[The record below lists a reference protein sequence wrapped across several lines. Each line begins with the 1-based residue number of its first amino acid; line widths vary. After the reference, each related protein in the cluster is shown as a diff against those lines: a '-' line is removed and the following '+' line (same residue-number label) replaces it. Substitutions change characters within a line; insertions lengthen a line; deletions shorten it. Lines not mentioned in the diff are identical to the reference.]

1 MRKPSLR
8 HQTSLELHPAAP
20 PQLPRPCPANL
31 GDSNPR
37 KQAQSPQT
45 QAGSQVGSLSRVG
58 STLST
63 PALPVRAGI
72 AWLSGSPLAE
82 RASSRQGAVSPSQ
95 KPARLSGLTSRCP
108 GFQGSS
114 PPQRRKGAVRISG
127 QEMGAGEG
135 WETLKCGS

>member
-20 PQLPRPCPANL
+20 PQLPRSYPANL
-31 GDSNPR
+31 EDSNPG

-58 STLST
+58 STLSC
-63 PALPVRAGI
+63 LVRAGT
-72 AWLSGSPLAE
+72 AWLFGSPLAE
-82 RASSRQGAVSPSQ
+82 RASGRQGAVSPSQ
-95 KPARLSGLTSRCP
+95 KPARRSGLTGRYP

-114 PPQRRKGAVRISG
+114 QLQRRSQDFRTGDGCWRGGLKRWAPVSG
-127 QEMGAGEG
+127 
-135 WETLKCGS
+135 T